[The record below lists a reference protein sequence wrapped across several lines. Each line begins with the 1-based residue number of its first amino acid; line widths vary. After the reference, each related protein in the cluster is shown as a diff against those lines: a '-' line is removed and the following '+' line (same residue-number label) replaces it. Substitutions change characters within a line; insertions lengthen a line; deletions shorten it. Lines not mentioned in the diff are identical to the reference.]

1 VRDLADCFEYSF
13 DRKGEIMANRKGL
26 TEIQEQILDAILEY
40 RQEKG
45 YNPTMREVGEKVGL
59 SSTSS
64 VSYQLSQLRELG
76 YLAKADAGQRAMD
89 VLKNA
94 EGAQA
99 DLARPLP
106 SNALSIP
113 VVGRI
118 AAGGPILA
126 EQNVENHLTL
136 PRELVGSGDL
146 FILKVSGDS
155 MIDAAICD
163 GDWVVVR
170 SQQTADNGDIVAA
183 LLEDEATVK
192 VFKQNNGQTWLMPR
206 NSNYDPI
213 DGTHAVIMGKVVSV
227 LRAL

>member
-1 VRDLADCFEYSF
+1 LIF
-13 DRKGEIMANRKGL
+13 DAASNTVSIERQVTEMNEKAL
-26 TEIQEQILDAILEY
+26 TDIQEKIIAAITHY

-45 YNPTMREVGEKVGL
+45 YNPTMREVGEAVGL

-64 VSYQLSQLRELG
+64 VSYQLSQLREFG

-89 VLKNA
+89 VLKNVP
-94 EGAQA
+94 GSA
-99 DLARPLP
+99 DNVRSLP
-106 SNALSIP
+106 DNVVSIP
-113 VVGRI
+113 EVGRI

-126 EQNVENHLTL
+126 EQNVVNHYTL
-136 PRELVGSGDL
+136 PRELVGKGDL
-146 FILKVSGDS
+146 FMLKVSGNS

-170 SQQTADNGDIVAA
+170 QQQTAENGDIVAA
-183 LLEDEATVK
+183 LLEEEATVK
-192 VFKQNNGQTWLMPR
+192 VFKQTNGQTWLLPR

-227 LRAL
+227 IRAL